1 VSVAVEMRVEQDSGE
16 PLIEQ
21 DYHAEVVAADA
32 TLDATVKAFGSAV
45 DQMFTAFY
53 RDLVA
58 LEGETHA
65 G

>member
-1 VSVAVEMRVEQDSGE
+1 MRVEQDSGE

-21 DYHAEVVAADA
+21 GYHAEVQAADT

-45 DQMFTAFY
+45 DQIFTAFY

-58 LEGETHA
+58 LEGEAHA